1 MTTVRK
7 PAAKR
12 STRVEG
18 TITVN
23 PRGFG
28 FLKFEIEGREE
39 SALIRARLLRPFVRG
54 DRVRATVTPDRKGF
68 VATRLTLHERPTATQ
83 FGVLTEDGDGFA
95 LVLDPDVSNHPW
107 PVLEDPDGV
116 SDREIK
122 IGAPYIARLQD
133 DGVVLRRRIPAEEF
147 EVARLRARHNVP
159 HEFPRGVL
167 TAAKRAKLKKDAQRR
182 DLRDLPTLT
191 IDSPSSMDLD
201 DALSVLPADS
211 TGGVRVLVSIADVDG
226 VVRAGSSLDGEARS
240 RATSV
245 YFRSAVTPM
254 LPRRLSENALSVLP
268 QQDRPAVTAELRIDP
283 EGEITSVDLYTS
295 LIRSNARLSYERAS
309 EYLERT
315 SVSEADPTILELMRW
330 LRVASARL
338 AAARAAR
345 GGFQLD
351 RSETTFEF
359 DKSGRPVN
367 VKPRTQNSAN
377 LLIERLMVAANESVA
392 RWLTDRGLPAVYRVH
407 DAPDAGRVERVIRT
421 SRNFGF
427 EVGLSGEITPR
438 SLAALEAQ
446 FRGTEIEAAMRDALG
461 SLLGPA
467 RYTTEAGAHFGL
479 GSPLYLHFTS
489 PIRRYAD
496 LAVHRVVK
504 RHLAGGRNQD
514 RDADALTALCDHL
527 NERTRSA
534 KKAEREH
541 VRTLSARVLSDRIG
555 ERYNGSVVSVKPFG
569 LVVYL
574 HDLGV
579 TGVVPLESFGS
590 GARVDDLALHPPKG
604 KHLEVGDFLAVRIK
618 AVDEKQARIDF
629 EPL

>member
-367 VKPRTQNSAN
+367 VKPRSVSQRATDSFAAT
-377 LLIERLMVAANESVA
+377 ISRSIRRLALF
-392 RWLTDRGLPAVYRVH
+392 WVH

-541 VRTLSARVLSDRIG
+541 VRTLSA
-555 ERYNGSVVSVKPFG
+555 
-569 LVVYL
+569 
-574 HDLGV
+574 
-579 TGVVPLESFGS
+579 
-590 GARVDDLALHPPKG
+590 
-604 KHLEVGDFLAVRIK
+604 
-618 AVDEKQARIDF
+618 
-629 EPL
+629 